1 MQLNIKKDIILYD
14 ILAFTLLLILGSSVN
29 TVLFEEVPIYDTATI
44 GSISISSGDIK
55 ITTVESPY
63 SFLLLH
69 DKWADYADY
78 DKLEKLTTGDKIEF
92 VHRKYRIKE
101 SLFYFFYRVQTNIIG
116 LSSDRLG
123 HILDVDDYL
132 KNRLDWPIAI
142 FILVTTIPYLII
154 AFTILYSWLLVWLYH
169 QFPIKY
175 ADLKYHWLIKYKLD
189 KKFPPKK

>member
-1 MQLNIKKDIILYD
+1 MRLNIKREIIITD
-14 ILAFTLLLILGSSVN
+14 ILAFTLLLMLGSSINVI
-29 TVLFEEVPIYDTATI
+29 LFEEEPIFDTATI
-44 GSISISSGDIK
+44 SSISLSSENIK

-69 DKWADYADY
+69 DKWLDYADY
-78 DKLEKLTTGDKIEF
+78 DKLEKLTIGDKIEF
-92 VHRKYRIKE
+92 AHRKYRIKE
-101 SLFYFFYRVQTNIIG
+101 NLFHFFFRTQTNIIG

-142 FILVTTIPYLII
+142 FILMTTIPCLII
-154 AFTILYSWLLVWLYH
+154 AFIILYSWLLVWLYH

-189 KKFPPKK
+189 KKFPAQK